1 MAIKADITEKDL
13 VQRCLSQ
20 DSQAQKELYT
30 RYSSVLYAIC
40 LRYSRNTENAK
51 DLLQE
56 SFIKVF
62 DGLKYFRFE
71 GSFEGWAKRVAVN
84 TCLDFN
90 KKLKNEPFNE
100 DLTEH
105 VQIGE
110 NEKITNKLQAQDLIA
125 LLQKLPTGYRTV
137 FNLYAIEGFSHLD
150 IAKNLGISESTSK
163 TQLFKARKMLQG
175 LISKPEIKENNG

>member
-13 VQRCLSQ
+13 VQRCLAGQ
-20 DSQAQKELYT
+20 TAAQQQLYNT
-30 RYSSVLYAIC
+30 YSPTLYAIC
-40 LRYSRNTENAK
+40 MRYARNTENAR

-56 SFIKVF
+56 AFIKVF

-90 KKLKNEPFNE
+90 KKIKNEPFNE
-100 DLTEH
+100 ELDDHFHL
-105 VQIGE
+105 GE
-110 NEKITNKLQAQDLIA
+110 GEKITHKLQLNDLIA
-125 LLQKLPTGYRTV
+125 LLQNLPVGYRTV
-137 FNLYAIEGFSHLD
+137 FNLYAIEGYSHSE
-150 IAKNLGISESTSK
+150 IAESMGITESTSK

-175 LISKPEIKENNG
+175 LLIKTEK